1 MSEAG
6 PVSLSPAVAEGP
18 DAGPGLARTL
28 TAFHL
33 VCLGIGAT
41 IGAGIFVLTG
51 TAAAQHA
58 GPALTLSFVLGGIA
72 CGLVALCYAELAAAI
87 PASGSTYSY
96 ARATLGPLCAWIV
109 GWDLMLEFA
118 MAAAT
123 VAVGWSGYVQSFLT
137 DLGLALPPALAAAPG
152 TVIGPNGETGL
163 VNLPAAG
170 LVIALT
176 ILLIGGNRGSTGA
189 NAVMVALKV
198 AIILAFVVI
207 GAGHLNP
214 TLWSPYIPPNTGT
227 FGEFGWSGIL
237 RGAGVVFFAFVGFET
252 VSTAAAETRNPQ
264 RDAPIGLIGSVAIS
278 TVLYIAVAAVLTG
291 LVPYAALNV
300 ADPMAKA
307 TDAIGIAGMS
317 AIIKIGAILGLTTA
331 TLTALFG
338 QSRILYAMAR
348 DGLLPAAFARVHPRF
363 RTPALAQGLIG
374 LATALVAAL
383 TPIDVL
389 GELVSIGT
397 LLAFIVVCIAVMVLR
412 RQRQDQPFR
421 APGGAAT
428 PILGILACLG
438 LMAALPWETWARL
451 GLWLGLG
458 LAIYA
463 GYGRRHVGLRR
474 AAAE

>member
-1 MSEAG
+1 MTGQPLTVPAR
-6 PVSLSPAVAEGP
+6 PNSLDKGGGTPQL
-18 DAGPGLARTL
+18 DRTL

-58 GPALTLSFVLGGIA
+58 GPALTLSFVLGGFA
-72 CGLVALCYAELAAAI
+72 CGFVALCYAELAAAI

-96 ARATLGPLCAWIV
+96 AKATLGPLCAWIV
-109 GWDLMLEFA
+109 GWDLVLEFA

-123 VAVGWSGYVQSFLT
+123 VAVGWSGYVQSLLNDVGLT
-137 DLGLALPPALAAAPG
+137 LPPALGAAPG
-152 TVIGPNGETGL
+152 TVVGPDGTTAL
-163 VNLPAAG
+163 VNLPAAA

-176 ILLIGGNRGSTGA
+176 ILLTRGNRGSTGA

-198 AIILAFVVI
+198 AIILAFVGL
-207 GAGHLNP
+207 GAWHVKPG
-214 TLWSPYIPPNTGT
+214 LWSPYIPDNTGT
-227 FGEFGWSGIL
+227 FGEFGWSGVL
-237 RGAGVVFFAFVGFET
+237 RGAGIVFFAFVGFET
-252 VSTAAAETRNPQ
+252 VSTAAAETRDPQ

-291 LVPYAALNV
+291 LVPYAALDV

-307 TDAIGIAGMS
+307 MDVIGIAGLS
-317 AIIKIGAILGLTTA
+317 IVIKGGAILGLTTA

-338 QSRILYAMAR
+338 QSRILFAMAR
-348 DGLLPAAFARVHPRF
+348 DGMLPAAFARVHPRF
-363 RTPALAQGLIG
+363 HTPATAQAVVGAL
-374 LATALVAAL
+374 TALVAAL

-397 LLAFIVVCIAVMVLR
+397 LLAFILVCVAVMVLR
-412 RQRQDQPFR
+412 WTRPGQPRPFK

-428 PILGILACLG
+428 PVLGILACLV
-438 LMAALPWETWARL
+438 LMAGLSWETWARL

-458 LAIYA
+458 LAIY
-463 GYGRRHVGLRR
+463 GVSRRLAR
-474 AAAE
+474 A